1 MLKRIYDILYAF
13 KEYVL
18 LAVLLTLSIGLI
30 ASNERPQIRA
40 IRSVTVG
47 VLGSAQNLIGI
58 VPNYFNLRS
67 ENRILRE
74 QNLTLSEAVNRLRE
88 ARLENIRLRRLL
100 GMRDTS
106 GTRYIAARVIG
117 KSLQLLRNTIT
128 INIGERDGIRPL
140 MPVVTERGLVGKVV
154 ATSKGYAVAQVL
166 LHRDM
171 RVSGKVQRSRADGIV
186 AWEGGSTLVLRNIA
200 KTLDV
205 QAGDVV
211 MTSEYSSL
219 YPAGI
224 RIGTVALARQ
234 VPGSL
239 FQNVELVPAVD
250 FATLEEVFVIPVVPD
265 STRLALEAS
274 FQR

>member
-1 MLKRIYDILYAF
+1 MLKRMYEILFAF
-13 KEYVL
+13 REYVL
-18 LAVLLTLSIGLI
+18 LAFLLTISIALI
-30 ASNERPQIRA
+30 ASSDRPQIRA
-40 IRSVTVG
+40 IRSATVS
-47 VLGSAQNLIGI
+47 VLGSAQSFVGM

-74 QNLTLSEAVNRLRE
+74 QNLTLSEEVNRLRE
-88 ARLENIRLRRLL
+88 ARLENIRLHRLL
-100 GMRDTS
+100 GMRDSTNA
-106 GTRYIAARVIG
+106 RYIAAKVIG

-128 INIGERDGIRPL
+128 INAGERDGVRPL

-154 ATSKGYAVAQVL
+154 ATSAGYAVAQLL

-186 AWEGGSTLVLRNIA
+186 AWEGGSTLMLRNIA

-205 QAGDVV
+205 QPGDLVI
-211 MTSEYSSL
+211 TSEYSSL
-219 YPAGI
+219 YPPGI

-239 FQNVELVPAVD
+239 FQVVELAPAVD
-250 FATLEEVFVIPVVPD
+250 FATIEEVFVLPVVPD
-265 STRLALEAS
+265 STRLALEAAL
-274 FQR
+274 RR

>member
-74 QNLTLSEAVNRLRE
+74 QNLTLSEEVNRLRE

-154 ATSKGYAVAQVL
+154 ATSKGYSVAQVL

>member
-1 MLKRIYDILYAF
+1 MLKRIYDILFAF

-18 LAVLLTLSIGLI
+18 LAILLTLSIGLI
-30 ASNERPQIRA
+30 ASNDRTQIRA
-40 IRSVTVG
+40 IRYVTVG
-47 VLGSAQNLIGI
+47 VLGGAQNAIGI

-74 QNLTLSEAVNRLRE
+74 QNLTLSEEVNRLRE

-100 GMRDTS
+100 GLRDTTS
-106 GTRYIAARVIG
+106 TRYIAARVIG

-128 INIGERDGIRPL
+128 ISVGERDGIRPL
-140 MPVVTERGLVGKVV
+140 MPVVTERGLAGKIV
-154 ATSKGYAVAQVL
+154 ATSAGYSVAQVL
-166 LHRDM
+166 FHRDM

-186 AWEGGSTLVLRNIA
+186 AWEGGSMLVLRNIA

-205 QAGDVV
+205 QAGDLVI
-211 MTSEYSSL
+211 TSEYSSL

-224 RIGTVALARQ
+224 RIGTVSLARQ

-239 FQNVELVPAVD
+239 FQVVELVPAVD

>member
-1 MLKRIYDILYAF
+1 MLKRIYDILHAF

-74 QNLTLSEAVNRLRE
+74 QNLTLSEEVNRLRE

>member
-1 MLKRIYDILYAF
+1 MLKRIYDILHAF

-74 QNLTLSEAVNRLRE
+74 QNLTLSEEVNRLRE

-154 ATSKGYAVAQVL
+154 ATSKGYSVAQVL

>member
-30 ASNERPQIRA
+30 ATNERPQIRA

-74 QNLTLSEAVNRLRE
+74 QNLTLSEEVNRLRE

-154 ATSKGYAVAQVL
+154 ATSKGYSVAQVL

>member
-1 MLKRIYDILYAF
+1 MLKRMYEILFAF
-13 KEYVL
+13 REYFL
-18 LAVLLTLSIGLI
+18 LAFLLTISIALI
-30 ASNERPQIRA
+30 ASSDRPQIRA
-40 IRSVTVG
+40 IRSATVS
-47 VLGSAQNLIGI
+47 VLGSAQSFVGM

-74 QNLTLSEAVNRLRE
+74 QNLTLSEEVNRLRE

-100 GMRDTS
+100 GMRDSTNA
-106 GTRYIAARVIG
+106 RYIAAKVIG

-128 INIGERDGIRPL
+128 INAGERDGVRPL

-154 ATSKGYAVAQVL
+154 ATSAGYAVAQLL

-186 AWEGGSTLVLRNIA
+186 AWEGGSTLMLRNIA

-205 QAGDVV
+205 QPGDLVI
-211 MTSEYSSL
+211 TSEYSSL
-219 YPAGI
+219 YPPGI

-239 FQNVELVPAVD
+239 FQVVELAPAVD
-250 FATLEEVFVIPVVPD
+250 FATIEEVFVLPVVPD
-265 STRLALEAS
+265 STRLALEAAL
-274 FQR
+274 RR

>member
-1 MLKRIYDILYAF
+1 MLKRIYDVLFAF

-18 LAVLLTLSIGLI
+18 LALLLSASIALI
-30 ASNERPQIRA
+30 ASNDRPQIRA
-40 IRSVTVG
+40 LRSVTVG
-47 VLGSAQNLIGI
+47 VLGSAQSLVGI
-58 VPNYFNLRS
+58 LPNYFNLRS

-74 QNLTLSEAVNRLRE
+74 QNLTLSEEVNRLRE
-88 ARLENIRLRRLL
+88 ARLENIRLRRML

-106 GTRYIAARVIG
+106 GSRFIAARVIG

-128 INIGERDGIRPL
+128 INVGERDGVRPL

-154 ATSKGYAVAQVL
+154 ATSAGYAVAQVL
-166 LHRDM
+166 FHRDM
-171 RVSGKVQRSRADGIV
+171 RVSAKVQRSRADGIV

-205 QAGDVV
+205 QAGDLVI
-211 MTSEYSSL
+211 TSEYSSL

-239 FQNVELVPAVD
+239 FQSVELVPAVD
-250 FATLEEVFVIPVVPD
+250 FATLEEVFVVPVLPD

-274 FQR
+274 ALR

>member
-1 MLKRIYDILYAF
+1 MLKRIYDILHAF

-74 QNLTLSEAVNRLRE
+74 QNLTLSEEVNRLRE

-154 ATSKGYAVAQVL
+154 ATSKGYSVAQVL

-250 FATLEEVFVIPVVPD
+250 FATLEEVFVIPVLPD

>member
-74 QNLTLSEAVNRLRE
+74 QNLTLSEEVNRLRE

>member
-1 MLKRIYDILYAF
+1 
-13 KEYVL
+13 
-18 LAVLLTLSIGLI
+18 
-30 ASNERPQIRA
+30 
-40 IRSVTVG
+40 
-47 VLGSAQNLIGI
+47 
-58 VPNYFNLRS
+58 
-67 ENRILRE
+67 
-74 QNLTLSEAVNRLRE
+74 
-88 ARLENIRLRRLL
+88 
-100 GMRDTS
+100 
-106 GTRYIAARVIG
+106 
-117 KSLQLLRNTIT
+117 
-128 INIGERDGIRPL
+128 
-140 MPVVTERGLVGKVV
+140 
-154 ATSKGYAVAQVL
+154 
-166 LHRDM
+166 M

>member
-1 MLKRIYDILYAF
+1 MLKRIYDILEAF

-18 LAVLLTLSIGLI
+18 LAVLLALSVALI
-30 ASNERPQIRA
+30 ASNDRPQIRA

-47 VLGSAQNLIGI
+47 VLGGAQNLIGI

-74 QNLTLSEAVNRLRE
+74 QNLTLSEEVNRLRE

-106 GTRYIAARVIG
+106 STRYVAARVIG

-128 INIGERDGIRPL
+128 IDIGEREGIRPL

-154 ATSKGYAVAQVL
+154 ATSAGYSVAQIL

-211 MTSEYSSL
+211 ITSEYSSL

-239 FQNVELVPAVD
+239 FQIVELVPAVD

-265 STRLALEAS
+265 STRLALEAPL
-274 FQR
+274 QR

>member
-74 QNLTLSEAVNRLRE
+74 QNLTLSEEVNRLRE

-106 GTRYIAARVIG
+106 GPRYIAARVIG

-154 ATSKGYAVAQVL
+154 ATSKGYSVAQVL